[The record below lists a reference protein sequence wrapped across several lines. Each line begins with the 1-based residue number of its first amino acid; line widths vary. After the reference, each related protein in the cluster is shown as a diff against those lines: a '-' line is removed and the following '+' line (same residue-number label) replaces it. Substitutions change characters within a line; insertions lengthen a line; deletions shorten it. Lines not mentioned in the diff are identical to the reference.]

1 MRVNHN
7 ISAMNAQ
14 SSIFRVNRETSRSLE
29 KLSTGLRINRA
40 SDDAAGLGVSENL
53 RTQVRGIGQA
63 MKNTQDF
70 IALLNIA
77 EGSLNEQSAILQRM
91 RELVIQAK
99 NDTYT
104 QTERNYMGDEFLALF
119 DELDRIDRTTNYNG
133 MRLFANRQTVN
144 SANTDP
150 KTAADA
156 TTIWDSG
163 ADAVFGAN
171 DNGGATH
178 FNMMIGANY
187 STTDANAFNGGAQLN
202 SFDPDAANFITIQL
216 GQMDTNGLFL
226 TNADTVAPYARSALV
241 APNGSV
247 NAFENTG
254 IPFMTARWG
263 NTVGSKLNTLL
274 QLIDGTAPDEGGG
287 TNIGNGT
294 NHTGI
299 ERVNRMR
306 SYIGAMINRLEHN
319 MNNLIEGQTNQQ
331 AAESLIRDVDFA
343 HETAN
348 FTRNQILTQ
357 TATSMLAQAN
367 VQPTSILR
375 LLG

>member
-14 SSIFRVNRETSRSLE
+14 SSIFRVNRETSKSLE

-40 SDDAAGLGVSENL
+40 SDDAAGLGVSESL
-53 RTQVRGIGQA
+53 RTQVRGTGQA

-77 EGSLNEQSAILQRM
+77 EGALNEQSAILQRM

-133 MRLFANRQTVN
+133 MRLFANRGTVN
-144 SANTDP
+144 NAATDP

-156 TTIWDSG
+156 ITIWDNA

-171 DNGGATH
+171 DNGAATH

-187 STTDANAFNGGAQLN
+187 STTDYNAFNGGAQLN
-202 SFDPDAANFITIQL
+202 SFDPSAENFITIQL
-216 GQMDTNGLFL
+216 GQMDVNGLFL
-226 TNADTVAPYARSALV
+226 TNADTVAEYARNALT
-241 APNGSV
+241 APTGAV
-247 NAFENTG
+247 NAFANPGT
-254 IPFMTARWG
+254 PFMTARWG
-263 NTVGSKLNTLL
+263 STVGSKLNTLL
-274 QLIDGTAPDEGGG
+274 QLIDGTAPTEGGG
-287 TNIGNGT
+287 TNIGSGT
-294 NHTGI
+294 NYTGI

-306 SYIGAMINRLEHN
+306 SYLGAMINRLEHN

-348 FTRNQILTQ
+348 FTKNQILTQ